1 MIHRENWVRMM
12 YCMKHL
18 MTLHPEYKSMIKPF
32 YDQLYEKFPYNE
44 EDPFNFDDD
53 KPKPKTSI
61 ESHLDDL
68 ADGKVKYSQR
78 HLDDLAELNKKEKEQ
93 FESGNLDQMVWD
105 LGLKL
110 PSWNLSDNKKKGKD
124 NDKT

>member
-1 MIHRENWVRMM
+1 
-12 YCMKHL
+12 
-18 MTLHPEYKSMIKPF
+18 MTFHPEYKDMIKPF

-68 ADGKVKYSQR
+68 A
-78 HLDDLAELNKKEKEQ
+78 ELNKKEKEA
-93 FESGNLDQMVWD
+93 FESGDLDQMIWD

-110 PSWNLSDNKKKGKD
+110 PSWNLKDNKGKKD
-124 NDKT
+124 DKK

>member
-12 YCMKHL
+12 FCMKHL
-18 MTLHPEYKSMIKPF
+18 MTLHPEYKEMIKPF

-44 EDPFNFDDD
+44 EDPFNFEDD

-78 HLDDLAELNKKEKEQ
+78 HLDDLAELNQKEKESFQ
-93 FESGNLDQMVWD
+93 SGNLDQMIWD

-110 PSWNLSDNKKKGKD
+110 PSWNLKD
-124 NDKT
+124 NQGKKDDKK